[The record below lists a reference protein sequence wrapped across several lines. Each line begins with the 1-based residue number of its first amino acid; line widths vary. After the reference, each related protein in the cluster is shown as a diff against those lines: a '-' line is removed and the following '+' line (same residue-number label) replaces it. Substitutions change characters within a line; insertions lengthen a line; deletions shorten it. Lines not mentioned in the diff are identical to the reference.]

1 MRPYNKSI
9 MEWDSYALKKEYID
23 EAEIELCGLSGAD
36 EAGILFRRKGRLFRA
51 INHEFVEDMRSIFSC
66 GLIEELIT
74 LRLIPRTWIT
84 SEVLDGFGLV
94 LEHEVIQPI
103 TYPREWSFSMLRD
116 AALTELKVNLIC
128 QKYGYQLKDSHPNNV
143 LFDAAHPM
151 FVDVG
156 SIVKVDPGII
166 GWRAYE
172 NFLRSYYYPLKIWRD
187 GNGYIGR
194 RILIGSETE
203 SMPHETF
210 LIYQY
215 PILRKLNL
223 RHLKRVVEFYF
234 RYRRISLIPSKMLK
248 NRIRGL
254 PGALVS
260 CLRDRR
266 MLPFLR
272 ADLSSLIRKISN
284 FSCKAYPTGWEHYHD
299 EIAEIYAKGEIYPR
313 FERIIE
319 IINEYK
325 IKTVLEFA
333 GNAGFLSRMIMKK
346 CTVKR
351 AICTD
356 YDERAV
362 DQMYILA
369 KKDSVQL
376 TPAILN
382 FVVSTSVS
390 CETCPSERYASE
402 AVLALAV
409 THHLLLTQKVP
420 INYILGT
427 IARYTTKYVFIEF
440 MPLGLYDGRH
450 APDLPRWYTVD
461 WFRASFR
468 KHFDLIIEEQLEEN
482 RILFFG
488 ELKHSD
494 RLPEDRLA
502 TPNSSH

>member
-1 MRPYNKSI
+1 VRIKYP
-9 MEWDSYALKKEYID
+9 D
-23 EAEIELCGLSGAD
+23 EGELDICELSGAD
-36 EAGILFRRKGRLFRA
+36 EVGILFHRKGRLFRA
-51 INHEFVEDMRSIFSC
+51 INHEFVEHIRSIFSC
-66 GLIEELIT
+66 GLIEELIN
-74 LRLIPRTWIT
+74 LRLIPRTWVI
-84 SEVLDGFGLV
+84 SDVLEGFDLV

-103 TYPREWSFSMLRD
+103 SYPREWSFSMLRD

-128 QKYGYQLKDSHPNNV
+128 QKYGYQLKDSHPNNIV
-143 LFDAAHPM
+143 FDGTHPL

-172 NFLRSYYYPLKIWRD
+172 NFLRSYYYALKIWKD

-194 RILIGSETE
+194 RALIGSEIE

-223 RHLKRVVEFYF
+223 RYISRVVRLYF
-234 RYRRISLIPSKMLK
+234 RYRKISLIPSERLK
-248 NRIRGL
+248 SRIGGL
-254 PGALVS
+254 AGVLLLF
-260 CLRDRR
+260 LRDNGL
-266 MLPFLR
+266 LPFLR
-272 ADLSSLIRKISN
+272 VNLSSLIRKISN

-313 FERIIE
+313 FERIVE
-319 IINEYK
+319 IINKYK
-325 IKTVLEFA
+325 IKTVLELA
-333 GNAGFLSRMIMKK
+333 GNAGFLSRMIIKK
-346 CTVKR
+346 CNVKK

-362 DQMYILA
+362 DQMYTLA
-369 KKDSVQL
+369 KDASIQL

-390 CETCPSERYASE
+390 CEIPLPERYASE

-420 INYILGT
+420 VDYIFKTLSL
-427 IARYTTKYVFIEF
+427 YSTKYVFIEF